1 MGTPRLR
8 FYRAVTV
15 YDRVYRLWHGLDG
28 PASEVPPALRV
39 EVRRTYRAI
48 HLADQTMV
56 QRGDRIGVLH
66 LDNTRISVIHDPQL
80 SPMAVGLE
88 FRRLLIESLDTLAV
102 DVRSGGRLA
111 DVSAFMAV
119 TIFHRGLRR
128 LGFETEPDGLFW
140 PRVTA
145 VYQRA
150 LLASLHPDGVFRLHR
165 IASAPA
171 ARLWIPRDRLL
182 ALYGAGGRARQPGS
196 LSATR

>member
-1 MGTPRLR
+1 
-8 FYRAVTV
+8 VTV

-28 PASEVPPALRV
+28 SAAEVPPALRV
-39 EVRRTYRAI
+39 EIHRTYRAV
-48 HLADQTMV
+48 HLADRTLA

-66 LDNTRISVIHDPQL
+66 LDNTRITAIHDPRL

-111 DVSAFMAV
+111 EVSAFMAV

-128 LGFETEPDGLFW
+128 LGFEAEPDGLFW

-150 LLASLHPDGVFRLHR
+150 LLASLHPDGVLRLDR
-165 IASAPA
+165 VVFAPA
-171 ARLWIPRDRLL
+171 ARLWISRDRLL
-182 ALYGAGGRARQPGS
+182 ALHGAGRRARQPRS
-196 LSATR
+196 LSPTR